1 MTRIRDYENRR
12 RIGRQVRQLREDDG
26 MTLVQLAELSGL
38 RQTTIRKIEDGVF
51 DIGIDELAAI
61 AQALG
66 GELNIEKLFNVNP
79 QEARSWV

>member
-12 RIGRQVRQLREDDG
+12 RIGRQVRQLREDEG

>member
-12 RIGRQVRQLREDDG
+12 RIGRQVRQLREEEG

>member
-12 RIGRQVRQLREDDG
+12 RIGRQVRQLREDEG

-66 GELNIEKLFNVNP
+66 GELIIEKLFNVNP